1 LVKNLDLRV
10 LAITRKMTVV
20 GDFFCWKDACVQHGL
35 YNTVDICCITVV
47 SLSETISLRL
57 PRETIKKLRELAD
70 KEGKDRSTLI
80 REILEH
86 GVKEKNLEHAVELY
100 RSGQITGWR
109 AAQLTGISLWNFYKI
124 LAEKGV
130 LIQYSEHDLEE
141 DLKT

>member
-1 LVKNLDLRV
+1 
-10 LAITRKMTVV
+10 MYSFV
-20 GDFFCWKDACVQHGL
+20 GKTCVQHGL
-35 YNTVDICCITVV
+35 YNTIDIYCTTVV

-86 GVKEKNLEHAVELY
+86 GVKEKNLDHAVELY
-100 RSGQITGWR
+100 RRGQVTGWK
-109 AAQLTGISLWNFYKI
+109 AAQLAGVSLWNFYKM
-124 LAEKGV
+124 LGEKGV

-141 DLKT
+141 DLKA

>member
-1 LVKNLDLRV
+1 
-10 LAITRKMTVV
+10 M
-20 GDFFCWKDACVQHGL
+20 
-35 YNTVDICCITVV
+35 
-47 SLSETISLRL
+47 SETISLRL

-100 RSGQITGWR
+100 RRGQITGWK
-109 AAQLTGISLWNFYKI
+109 AAQLAGVSLWNFYKM
-124 LAEKGV
+124 LGEKGV

-141 DLKT
+141 DLKA